1 MYQIHYKIRTL
12 SPILLTRVTGD
23 TNMVS
28 TLDYIPGSVILG
40 IFAKKYIDKKDLG
53 RNAHEDQY
61 FHRCFLN
68 SSICFT
74 NAYLSKSNGKDRF
87 TFYPTP
93 LSIQSSKEDE
103 KEIFDL
109 LITSKKQ
116 TKYLGNY
123 CEIIDDKI
131 NLASASRSINFHHS
145 RKDRVKGHS
154 DDGTI
159 FNYESLDPLQE
170 FSGWIIGE
178 EEDLKIILELIGDKM
193 KINIGRSKQIQYGK
207 SELELL
213 YDIPDTPISEVY
225 TFNPDRLNNP
235 FILTFWSPVL
245 IYNKNGFPS
254 TSITDLKKYLS
265 SQLEVQLGDIHVLQA
280 FKKSEVVENFV
291 SKWLLKKPSETCLK
305 AGSCFKIRIE
315 GLNDNIKRSLAELQK
330 TGFGERTG
338 EGFGRFLVNMQQ
350 KDHYIRDNDSNL
362 KYLFNWNEIPGN
374 DSNRLIEFLKL
385 NYSIDWVR
393 TAKIEQIDDGK
404 TIRVY
409 FEKKYIS
416 LSLNNEKTKVNL
428 KINDVRIDEFIV
440 KKESDKLN
448 IYNLNNDKP
457 EGNVPDITQKVIKD
471 VAIRSYLTIAEV
483 QALKDGS
490 GFNKN
495 KDKIPTNSLL
505 GRLIFIIISSDNAA
519 EFIFKVSELPETAT
533 NNIKRSRNDQI
544 NLYKFINSSDAHVL
558 GILNQDQDLQN
569 CCNLIGFEPLSDEE
583 LKSEIFSH
591 YWLTFLA
598 IMRKEKKKGGD

>member
-12 SPILLTRVTGD
+12 SPILLTWVTGD

-28 TLDYIPGSVILG
+28 TLDYIPGSVVLG
-40 IFAKKYIDKKDLG
+40 IFAKKYIDIKDLG

-74 NAYLSKSNGKDRF
+74 NAYLSKSNGKDRS
-87 TFYPTP
+87 TYYPTP
-93 LSIQSSKEDE
+93 LSIQSSKENE
-103 KEIFDL
+103 KEIYDL
-109 LITSKKQ
+109 MITSKKQ
-116 TKYLGNY
+116 TENLGNY

-154 DDGTI
+154 NDGTI
-159 FNYESLDPLQE
+159 FNYESLNPFQE

-178 EEDLKIILELIGDKM
+178 EADLKIILELIGSKL

-207 SELELL
+207 AELELL
-213 YDIPDTPISEVY
+213 YDIHDTPITEVY

-235 FILTFWSPVL
+235 FILTFWSPAI
-245 IYNKNGFPS
+245 IYNESGFPS
-254 TSITDLKKYLS
+254 TSITDIKKYLS
-265 SQLEVQLGDIHVLQA
+265 SHLEVQRGDIHILQA

-291 SKWLLKKPSETCLK
+291 SKWLLKKPSETCFK

-315 GLNDNIKRSLAELQK
+315 GLNDNIKGKLIELQK
-330 TGFGERTG
+330 TGIGERTG

-350 KDHYIRDNDSNL
+350 KDHYIRD
-362 KYLFNWNEIPGN
+362 
-374 DSNRLIEFLKL
+374 
-385 NYSIDWVR
+385 
-393 TAKIEQIDDGK
+393 DG
-404 TIRVY
+404 T
-409 FEKKYIS
+409 
-416 LSLNNEKTKVNL
+416 
-428 KINDVRIDEFIV
+428 
-440 KKESDKLN
+440 
-448 IYNLNNDKP
+448 NLNTDKP
-457 EGNVPDITQKVIKD
+457 EGSVPDITQKVIKD

-505 GRLIFIIISSDNAA
+505 GRLIFMIKESVNVADFIS
-519 EFIFKVSELPETAT
+519 KVSKLPETAT
-533 NNIKRSRNDQI
+533 NNIKRCRNDQI
-544 NLYKFINSSDAHVL
+544 NLYEFINSSDTHIL

-569 CCNLIGFEPLSDEE
+569 CCSLIGFEPLSDEE
-583 LKSEIFSH
+583 LKNKIFSH

>member
-12 SPILLTRVTGD
+12 SPILLTWVTGD

-28 TLDYIPGSVILG
+28 TLDYIPGSVLLG

-53 RNAHEDQY
+53 GNAHEDQY
-61 FHRCFLN
+61 FYRCFLN

-74 NAYLSKSNGKDRF
+74 NACLSKSNENDRS

-103 KEIFDL
+103 KEIYDL
-109 LITSKKQ
+109 MITSKKQ
-116 TKYLGNY
+116 TENLGNY
-123 CEIIDDKI
+123 CEIINDKI
-131 NLASASRSINFHHS
+131 HLASASRSINFHHS

-178 EEDLKIILELIGDKM
+178 KADLKIILDLIRSKM
-193 KINIGRSKQIQYGK
+193 KINIGRSKQIQYGEA
-207 SELELL
+207 ELELL
-213 YDIPDTPISEVY
+213 YDIPDNPISEVN

-235 FILTFWSPVL
+235 FILTFWSPAL
-245 IYNKNGFPS
+245 IYNENGFPS
-254 TSITDLKKYLS
+254 TSITELKKYLS
-265 SQLEVQLGDIHVLQA
+265 SCLEVKYGDIHILQA

-291 SKWLLKKPSETCLK
+291 SKWLLKKPSETCFK

-315 GLNDNIKRSLAELQK
+315 GLNGNIKEKLTELQK
-330 TGFGERTG
+330 TGIGERTG

-350 KDHYIRDNDSNL
+350 KDRYIRD
-362 KYLFNWNEIPGN
+362 YGT
-374 DSNRLIEFLKL
+374 KL
-385 NYSIDWVR
+385 N
-393 TAKIEQIDDGK
+393 T
-404 TIRVY
+404 
-409 FEKKYIS
+409 
-416 LSLNNEKTKVNL
+416 N
-428 KINDVRIDEFIV
+428 
-440 KKESDKLN
+440 
-448 IYNLNNDKP
+448 KP
-457 EGNVPDITQKVIKD
+457 EGSVPDITQKVIKD

-495 KDKIPTNSLL
+495 KDQIPTNSLL
-505 GRLIFIIISSDNAA
+505 SRLVFMIKESDNAA
-519 EFIFKVSELPETAT
+519 DFISKVSELPETAT
-533 NNIKRSRNDQI
+533 NNIKRCRNDQI
-544 NLYKFINSSDAHVL
+544 NLYEFIHSSDTHVP

-569 CCNLIGFEPLSDEE
+569 CCSLIRFETSGNEE
-583 LKSEIFSH
+583 LKSKIFSH

-598 IMRKEKKKGGD
+598 IMRKEKKKEGE

>member
-12 SPILLTRVTGD
+12 SSILLTWVTGD

-28 TLDYIPGSVILG
+28 TLDYIPGSVVLG

-74 NAYLSKSNGKDRF
+74 NAYLSKSNGKDRS

-103 KEIFDL
+103 KDIYDL
-109 LITSKKQ
+109 MITPKKQ
-116 TKYLGNY
+116 TEYLGNY
-123 CEIIDDKI
+123 CQIIDDKI

-178 EEDLKIILELIGDKM
+178 EADLKIILDLIGSKM

-207 SELELL
+207 AELELL
-213 YDIPDTPISEVY
+213 YDITDTPISEVN

-235 FILTFWSPVL
+235 FILTLWSPAI

-265 SQLEVQLGDIHVLQA
+265 SNLEVQYGDIHILQA

-291 SKWLLKKPSETCLK
+291 SKWLLKKPSETCFK

-315 GLNDNIKRSLAELQK
+315 GLNDNINEKLTELQK
-330 TGFGERTG
+330 TGIGERTG
-338 EGFGRFLVNMQQ
+338 EGFGRFLINMQQ
-350 KDHYIRDNDSNL
+350 KDRYIRD
-362 KYLFNWNEIPGN
+362 YGT
-374 DSNRLIEFLKL
+374 KL
-385 NYSIDWVR
+385 N
-393 TAKIEQIDDGK
+393 T
-404 TIRVY
+404 
-409 FEKKYIS
+409 
-416 LSLNNEKTKVNL
+416 N
-428 KINDVRIDEFIV
+428 
-440 KKESDKLN
+440 
-448 IYNLNNDKP
+448 KP
-457 EGNVPDITQKVIKD
+457 EGSVPDITQKVIKD

-495 KDKIPTNSLL
+495 KDQIPTNSLL
-505 GRLIFIIISSDNAA
+505 SRLVFMIKESDNAA
-519 EFIFKVSELPETAT
+519 DFISKVSELPETAT
-533 NNIKRSRNDQI
+533 NNIKRCRNDQI
-544 NLYKFINSSDAHVL
+544 NLYEFIHSSDTHVP

-569 CCNLIGFEPLSDEE
+569 CCSLIQFEPLSNEE
-583 LKSEIFSH
+583 LKSKIFSH

-598 IMRKEKKKGGD
+598 IMRKEKKKGGE